1 MIRKLGVKLNGANE
15 AKLAGSWLA
24 AGERPAAAAY
34 ATKNIFS
41 FDLWPDAS
49 SGKPPESPTRRAIVG
64 RRLWWRR
71 RTQLALLRRLD
82 SVHFRR
88 PLGWRARNLEF
99 GEQTNGSKSSPAVR
113 RLFDAAAKVVVAE
126 WKIPPRATSEMLLLL
141 LLCYQILTRRAADL
155 LHCSSPSGV
164 LFIARAI
171 ANKIISS
178 GGELQN
184 LHNFTQREQ
193 IGAHATLFLAA

>member
-1 MIRKLGVKLNGANE
+1 MLDAASGGGAERNWLCCGALIRSISDAH
-15 AKLAGSWLA
+15 LAGELA
-24 AGERPAAAAY
+24 
-34 ATKNIFS
+34 TLN
-41 FDLWPDAS
+41 LAS
-49 SGKPPESPTRRAIVG
+49 KQTAQS
-64 RRLWWRR
+64 
-71 RTQLALLRRLD
+71 LRRPFDD
-82 SVHFRR
+82 SSMQQ
-88 PLGWRARNLEF
+88 P
-99 GEQTNGSKSSPAVR
+99 KS
-113 RLFDAAAKVVVAE
+113 L
-126 WKIPPRATSEMLLLL
+126 KIPPRATSETLLLLLL